1 MPITPFLRDEM
12 FDPDVIEAMRG
23 AFYIVCARLEL
34 ADVADIATEMVGR
47 RIIEVGRTGE
57 HDEAAIA
64 RIVLQQFNVSDE
76 R

>member
-1 MPITPFLRDEM
+1 L
-12 FDPDVIEAMRG
+12 
-23 AFYIVCARLEL
+23 
-34 ADVADIATEMVGR
+34 VGR

-57 HDEAAIA
+57 RDEAAIA